1 MPPSGLTLTEFWYYY
16 VGPTLGYISPIL
28 DNDRLY
34 SAALFS
40 HRSLEFEYFEHANIS
55 LFANYRG
62 YVAKKIFYLTSSIH
76 FLQS

>member
-40 HRSLEFEYFEHANIS
+40 HGSLEFEYFEHAKVS
-55 LFANYRG
+55 LFVNDGG
-62 YVAKKIFYLTSSIH
+62 YVTRKIMYLTSCIH